1 MKIYERV
8 ESLYKCAKCGMK
20 PNKLILIAS
29 CFTIPSGIR
38 MKMMVRPYI
47 GVLCIKCACVQ
58 NFIPD
63 QAMDE

>member
-1 MKIYERV
+1 MNFDCQ
-8 ESLYKCAKCGMK
+8 LF
-20 PNKLILIAS
+20 
-29 CFTIPSGIR
+29 FTTFSGIR

-47 GVLCIKCACVQ
+47 GVLCIKCAWVQ